1 MKTVKKGFLA
11 IFLVSLGLST
21 NKVGVKDF
29 AQFEKS
35 VRKTNDTLYVVNIWA
50 TWCVPCVKE
59 MPFFFQSAKTHAN
72 EKVKIVFASMN
83 SLKEMETVQGFTDRK
98 NILQDVFIL
107 NAGNPNEWID
117 KVDKSWGGSIPATV
131 MYKESKKVFFRE
143 GDFTQTELDSIIN
156 LNK

>member
-1 MKTVKKGFLA
+1 MKTVKKGLWP
-11 IFLVSLGLST
+11 IFLVSVALSV

-29 AQFEKS
+29 AEFEKS
-35 VRKTNDTLYVVNIWA
+35 VQKNNDTLYVVNVWA

-72 EKVKIVFASMN
+72 EKVKIVFASLN
-83 SLKEMETVQGFTDRK
+83 SLKELEKVQAFADKK
-98 NILQDVFIL
+98 NIAQDVFIL
-107 NAGNPNEWID
+107 NAGNPNDWID

-131 MYKESKKVFFRE
+131 MYKKSKKVFFRE
-143 GDFTQTELDSIIN
+143 GDFSQTELDSIIN